1 LPRWHEIVQELK
13 YNDRIM
19 PRDVATR
26 WNSTFDMLVFAIEYR
41 KALDMI
47 TSERE
52 MKLRSYELTQEEW
65 DIATHLCEVLK
76 VCHIFRL

>member
-1 LPRWHEIVQELK
+1 
-13 YNDRIM
+13 
-19 PRDVATR
+19 
-26 WNSTFDMLVFAIEYR
+26 MLVFAIKYR

-52 MKLRSYELTQEEW
+52 MKLRAYELSQEEW

-76 VCHIFRL
+76 VCDLFQL